1 MIKSVDDISATMK
14 KLQIEIP
21 SDEVEERI
29 QAGLKE
35 AQKQARIPGFRP
47 GKAPMNMIEKKYLN
61 DVEIDV
67 MDKIVPEYY
76 LKSLK
81 EADLV
86 PVASPIV
93 EESFDYKRHEPI
105 SFTVRVEIRPKI
117 DNLQY
122 ENIKVTDVPV
132 EVKDEDVDA
141 VIKTFLEERAV
152 FEIIEEPAG
161 TEDLVIFDAKVK
173 DDGTEHKDL
182 AIKINTSLYPKN
194 FTDAFIGKKSGD
206 SFECDADFS
215 KESPLEFAGKKLN
228 FEVSVKEVKRHNIP
242 EFNDE
247 LVKDLNFESTEELKA
262 KVRENLLVAKNR
274 EADLQKQRE
283 IIKALADTHDFEVP
297 ESLLY
302 AELKGIVSQ
311 VKALNKDE
319 RTEDE
324 LKEEYRQ
331 KAIESVKATL
341 LIDIIGEKENVT
353 VSPEDME
360 AEVIRMAQKY
370 MVPPDTIAKHYMDK
384 DGSFDLLRKTVFEKK
399 VLNLLLSKATVE
411 KGE

>member
-161 TEDLVIFDAKVK
+161 SEDLVIFDAKVK

-206 SFECDADFS
+206 SFECEADFS

-247 LVKDLNFESTEELKA
+247 LVKDLNFESTDELKA

-297 ESLLY
+297 ASLLY

>member
-1 MIKSVDDISATMK
+1 MK

-161 TEDLVIFDAKVK
+161 SEDLVIFDAKVK

-206 SFECDADFS
+206 SFECEADFS

-247 LVKDLNFESTEELKA
+247 LVKDLNFESTDELKA

-297 ESLLY
+297 ASLLY